1 MTERAGEEED
11 ALDGQR
17 DEKEIKVTVVSQPH
31 TITHPGAMM
40 IEPVR
45 DKNVEF
51 DGNTSFKV

>member
-40 IEPVR
+40 VEPVR

-51 DGNTSFKV
+51 